1 MRTETNKAENRQEK
15 IKEMKSGVQIQN
27 QVGYIQGMED

>member
-1 MRTETNKAENRQEK
+1 MRTETNKTENRQAK
-15 IKEMKSGVQIQN
+15 TKEMKSGVYIQN